1 MTMELSKTFDKVIAS
16 HLGNAPQWVLDR
28 RQEGFRQYESL
39 PLPDAYKTKI
49 AHWNF
54 TDIPKYHVAAE
65 KVTERTQLPQQVLDI
80 IDNNEDATLLVQ
92 INNDAVYVQLS
103 QEAQQKGVIFTDIF
117 TAMREHSELV
127 EKYFMTKAVALTE
140 NKLTALHAALLN
152 GGIFLYVPRN
162 VELSEVVQYITYVTD
177 AQTSLFNHVLI
188 LAEENSKVT
197 YVENYLSSLDKGE
210 GLINI
215 ISEVFPQ
222 DNAKIT
228 YGAVNFLPVGF
239 DGYIN
244 HRGITAHGAYIEWAL
259 GLMDEG
265 NIIHENLTNLIGDG
279 SESDLKIVTVG
290 RGNQHINFTSKIVQ
304 YGLKTRGHILKHGV
318 MTEEAQSIFHGVGYI
333 KNGACGS
340 DAQQESRVLMLSDKA
355 RGDANPILIIDENDV
370 TAGHAASAGRVDPLQ
385 LFYLMSR
392 GLSRREAERL
402 VIHGFLAPV
411 VTALPIESVQ
421 QQLTQIIDL
430 KVKA

>member
-1 MTMELSKTFDKVIAS
+1 MELSKTFDKVLAS
-16 HLGNAPQWVLDR
+16 HQGNAPQWLLNR
-28 RQEGFRQYESL
+28 RQEGFRQHDKL
-39 PLPDAYKTKI
+39 ALPDAYKTKI
-49 AHWNF
+49 SHWNF
-54 TDIPKYHVAAE
+54 TDLPNYYVGADA
-65 KVTERTQLPQQVLDI
+65 VTSREALPQQILDI
-80 IDNNEDATLLVQ
+80 LDNNADSTLLVQ
-92 INNDAVYVQLS
+92 INNEAVYVQLS
-103 QEAQQKGVIFTDIF
+103 QEAQAKGVIFTDIF
-117 TAMREHSELV
+117 TAIKEHGELV
-127 EKYFMTKAVALTE
+127 EQYYMTKAVQINE

-152 GGIFLYVPRN
+152 GGAFLYVPKN
-162 VELSEVVQYITYVTD
+162 VELSEAVQYITYVTD
-177 AQTSLFNHVLI
+177 PNVSLFNHVLI
-188 LAEENSKVT
+188 VAEDNTKVT
-197 YVENYLSSLDKGE
+197 YIENYLSPLSEGK

-215 ISEVFPQ
+215 VAEVLPQ
-222 DNAKIT
+222 NNAKVT

-244 HRGITAHGAYIEWAL
+244 HRGVTAKDAYIEWAL

-265 NIIHENLTNLIGDG
+265 NIIHENLTNLMGDG

-290 RGNQHINFTSKIVQ
+290 RGTQDINFTSKIVQ
-304 YGLKTRGHILKHGV
+304 YGLRTRGHILKHGV
-318 MTEEAQSIFHGVGYI
+318 MTEQAQSIFHGIGYI

-340 DAQQESRVLMLSDKA
+340 DAQQESRVLMLSDQA